1 MDRLWTAVRAGIFA
15 AMTATMIW
23 HWSVIEAEAEPFPA
37 IVATDSTA
45 APAEAIFFAERVPTG
60 YWENAGR
67 HKITHYCPLGCCNPG
82 NAWKTASGAPMVF
95 GRTVAASAREFPF
108 GTRLLING
116 QIYVVEDRGV
126 PRGTIDI
133 LTPTH
138 SEALD
143 RGRFWTDIHVWRED

>member
-1 MDRLWTAVRAGIFA
+1 
-15 AMTATMIW
+15 MTATMIW

-45 APAEAIFFAERVPTG
+45 APAPEIFFAERIPSG
-60 YWENAGR
+60 HWENVGR
-67 HKITHYCPLGCCNPG
+67 HRMTHYCPGRCCNG
-82 NAWKTASGAPMVF
+82 RNAWKTASGAPMVF

-138 SEALD
+138 VEALD
-143 RGRFWTDIHVWRED
+143 RGKFYTTVHVWKED